1 MNKAFVKEEESGEE
15 PQRPMDPRADLPPG
29 GRNYMTPQGARRLRE
44 ERNLLAQEKRPHL
57 LAALRA
63 LADPTEADGRT
74 WRKALR
80 RLEQRIEYL
89 TARLALTDI
98 IDPAAQACDYVRF
111 GASVTV
117 QPVEGPEM
125 VYRIV
130 GIDEADARLGRISW
144 RSPLAQALMEGR
156 AGDLVKV
163 RAPAGEEEL
172 EIVAIRYTPEDGA
185 AKP

>member
-29 GRNYMTPQGARRLRE
+29 SRNYMTPHGARRLRE
-44 ERNLLAQEKRPHL
+44 ERDLLAQGERPHL

-63 LADPTEADGRT
+63 LADPTDAAGRT

-80 RLEQRIEYL
+80 RVEQRIDYL

-98 IDPAAQACDYVRF
+98 IDPTAQACDYVRF
-111 GASVTV
+111 GAAVSV
-117 QPVEGPEM
+117 QPEEGPER

-130 GIDEADARLGRISW
+130 GIDEADARLGCISW

-156 AGDLVKV
+156 MGDRIKV
-163 RAPAGEEEL
+163 RTPAGEEEL
-172 EIVAIRYTPEDGA
+172 EIVAIRYDPEGRF
-185 AKP
+185 